1 MFQSFDTKMI
11 VNTKFLFFTGKGG
24 VGKTS
29 TACATAVTL
38 ADEGKKVLLVSTD
51 PASNLQ
57 DVLEV
62 GLTNTPMAIQNVP
75 NLYACNLD
83 PEEAARA
90 YRDKIIGPYRGKLPD
105 AVVANMEEQ
114 LSGAC
119 TIEIAAFDEFT
130 NLLADPS
137 VVEAYEHIIFDT
149 APTGHTLRLLQ
160 LPTAWSG
167 FLEENTHGASCLGPL
182 SGLSEKKQ
190 IYSITMDALSD
201 SIKTTMILV
210 SRPDESSLL
219 EANRA
224 SKELKEIGIT
234 NQALII
240 NGLLKSYMPEDKISS
255 SFYGRQRKAIKQMPE
270 DLKQIVR
277 YSLPFVSYSLTGIQN
292 LRYLFKQYT
301 MPPKQSEV
309 NGQPIISLPSL
320 NKVIEDFSNNNTR
333 VIFTMGKGGV
343 GKTTMASAIAVGL
356 VEKGHKVHL
365 TTTDPAAHLEFV
377 FQNSELNDKL
387 SISRINPVEEV
398 EAYKAEVLSKVSAE
412 LDDEAI
418 AYIQEDL
425 NSPCTEEI
433 AVFRAFAEV
442 VARSQNEI
450 VVIDTAPTGHTLL
463 LLDAAQSYHKELAR
477 STGEIPESVKMLL
490 PRLRNPK
497 ETSVVIV
504 TLAEATPVLEASRLQ
519 DDLKRAEITP
529 KWWIINQSLYATE
542 TKDPILKGKAV
553 AEVGWIQKITTELAE
568 KSAIVPLM
576 SGTVAVGTLLS
587 LGKAK
592 TLGEAEEMAK
602 AARPKVNVKPQMK
615 EALQR
620 IFPNA

>member
-62 GLTNTPMAIQNVP
+62 GLTNSPMPIPNVP
-75 NLYACNLD
+75 NLTACNLD

-90 YRDKIIGPYRGKLPD
+90 YRDKLIGPYRGKLPE
-105 AVVANMEEQ
+105 AVVSTMEEQ

-119 TIEIAAFDEFT
+119 TVEIAAFDEFT

-137 VVEAYEHIIFDT
+137 IVGAYEHIIFDT

-190 IYSITMDALSD
+190 IYSNTMEALSD
-201 SIKTTMILV
+201 STKTTLILV
-210 SRPDESSLL
+210 ARPDDSSLL

-224 SKELKEIGIT
+224 SKELKEIGIK

-240 NGLLKSYMPEDKISS
+240 NGLMQSFLPEDKISK
-255 SFYGRQRKAIKQMPE
+255 SFYERQRNALKQLPS
-270 DLKQIVR
+270 DLKQVAI
-277 YSLPFVSYSLTGIQN
+277 YSLPFVSYSLTGVKN
-292 LRYLFKQYT
+292 LRYLFKGYS
-301 MPPKQSEV
+301 MPASQVEDT
-309 NGQPIISLPSL
+309 GQTISLPGLS
-320 NKVIEDFSNNNTR
+320 KIIDEFSENNSR

-343 GKTTMASAIAVGL
+343 GKTTMASSIAVGL

-377 FQNSELNDKL
+377 FQNSELNDQL
-387 SISRINPVEEV
+387 TISRINPIKVVKE
-398 EAYKAEVLSKVSAE
+398 YKQEVLSKVSNE
-412 LDDEAI
+412 LDGAAV
-418 AYIQEDL
+418 AYIEEDL

-433 AVFRAFAEV
+433 AVFRAFADV

-477 STGEIPESVKMLL
+477 STGEIPESVKSLL
-490 PRLRNPK
+490 PRLRNSK

-519 DDLKRAEITP
+519 ADLKRAEIVP
-529 KWWIINQSLYATE
+529 KWWVINQSLYATE
-542 TKDPILKGKAV
+542 TKDPVLKGRALS
-553 AEVGWIQKITTELAE
+553 EEGWIQRVTTDLAE
-568 KSAIVPLM
+568 KCAIVPLM
-576 SGTVAVGTLLS
+576 S
-587 LGKAK
+587 
-592 TLGEAEEMAK
+592 EEIK
-602 AARPKVNVKPQMK
+602 GYEQLTRLVD
-615 EALQR
+615 
-620 IFPNA
+620 

>member
-1 MFQSFDTKMI
+1 MFQSFDTKMV

-62 GLTNTPMAIQNVP
+62 GLTNTPMAIPNVP

-83 PEEAARA
+83 PEEAARE
-90 YRDKIIGPYRGKLPD
+90 YRDKMIGPYRGKLPD
-105 AVVANMEEQ
+105 AVVSNMEEQ

-119 TIEIAAFDEFT
+119 TVEIAAFDEFT

-137 VVEAYEHIIFDT
+137 VVDAYEHIVFDT

-182 SGLSEKKQ
+182 SGLSEKKH

-201 SIKTTMILV
+201 STKTTLILV
-210 SRPDESSLL
+210 ARPDESSLL

-224 SKELKEIGIT
+224 SKELKEIGIS

-240 NGLLKSYMPEDKISS
+240 NGLLQSYLSDDKIST
-255 SFYGRQRKAIKQMPE
+255 SFYERQRMAVKQLPIE
-270 DLKQIVR
+270 LKQVVTF
-277 YSLPFVSYSLTGIQN
+277 SLPYVSYSLTGIQN

-301 MPPKQSEV
+301 MPAKQSDAI
-309 NGQPIISLPSL
+309 GQAISLPGLS
-320 NKVIEDFSNNNTR
+320 KVIEDFSNNNTR

-377 FQNSELNDKL
+377 FKNSERNDKL

-398 EAYKAEVLSKVSAE
+398 EAYKAEVLSKISAE
-412 LDDEAI
+412 LDEEAI

-433 AVFRAFAEV
+433 AVFRAFADV
-442 VARSQNEI
+442 VARSKEEI

-519 DDLKRAEITP
+519 NDLKRADITP

-542 TKDPILKGKAV
+542 TKDPILKGRAV
-553 AEVGWIQKITTELAE
+553 AEVGWIQKVTTELAE

-576 SGTVAVGTLLS
+576 S
-587 LGKAK
+587 
-592 TLGEAEEMAK
+592 EETK
-602 AARPKVNVKPQMK
+602 GYEQVK
-615 EALQR
+615 R
-620 IFPNA
+620 FISSSH

>member
-11 VNTKFLFFTGKGG
+11 VNTKFVFFTGKGG

-62 GLTNTPMAIQNVP
+62 GLTNTPMAIPSVP
-75 NLYACNLD
+75 NLYACNLA

-90 YRDKIIGPYRGKLPD
+90 YRDKIVGPYRGKLPD
-105 AVVANMEEQ
+105 AVVATMEEQ

-119 TIEIAAFDEFT
+119 TVEIAAFDEFT

-137 VVEAYEHIIFDT
+137 IVEAYEHIIFDT

-182 SGLSEKKQ
+182 SGLSGKKQ

-201 SIKTTMILV
+201 STKTTLILV
-210 SRPDESSLL
+210 ARPDESSLL

-224 SKELKEIGIT
+224 SKELKEIGIS

-240 NGLLKSYMPEDKISS
+240 NGLLQSYLPEDKISS
-255 SFYGRQRKAIKQMPE
+255 SFYERQRNAIKQIPNE
-270 DLKQIVR
+270 LKQVVT
-277 YSLPFVSYSLTGIQN
+277 YSLPFVSYSLTGVKN

-301 MPPKQSEV
+301 MPATQSDVE
-309 NGQPIISLPSL
+309 GETLSLPGL
-320 NKVIEDFSNNNTR
+320 NKVIEDFSANNTR

-343 GKTTMASAIAVGL
+343 GKTTLASAIAVGL
-356 VEKGHKVHL
+356 IEKGHKVHL
-365 TTTDPAAHLEFV
+365 TTTDPAAHLEYI
-377 FQNSELNDKL
+377 FQNSEMNDQL
-387 SISRINPVEEV
+387 SISRINPIVEV
-398 EAYKAEVLSKVSAE
+398 QAYKTEVLSKVRDE
-412 LDDEAI
+412 LGEEAL
-418 AYIQEDL
+418 AYIEEDL

-433 AVFRAFAEV
+433 AVFRAFADV
-442 VARSQNEI
+442 VARSNDEI

-463 LLDAAQSYHKELAR
+463 LLDAAHSFHKELAR

-490 PRLRNPK
+490 PRLRNTK

-504 TLAEATPVLEASRLQ
+504 TLAEATPVLEASRLH

-542 TKDPILKGKAV
+542 TKDPVLKGRAQ
-553 AEVGWIQKITTELAE
+553 AEVGWIQKVSTELTE
-568 KSAIVPLM
+568 KCAIVPLI
-576 SGTVAVGTLLS
+576 SEENKGYDQLKKFIAN
-587 LGKAK
+587 
-592 TLGEAEEMAK
+592 EANLNK
-602 AARPKVNVKPQMK
+602 G
-615 EALQR
+615 
-620 IFPNA
+620 

>member
-1 MFQSFDTKMI
+1 VKIVFQSFDTKYI
-11 VNTKFLFFTGKGG
+11 SKTKFLFFTGKGG

-29 TACATAVTL
+29 TACATAITL

-62 GLTNTPMAIQNVP
+62 GLTNTPLAVPNVP

-90 YRDKIIGPYRGKLPD
+90 YRDRIIGPYRGKLPD
-105 AVVANMEEQ
+105 AVVATMEEQ

-119 TIEIAAFDEFT
+119 TVEIAAFDEFT
-130 NLLADPS
+130 TLLADSS
-137 VVEAYEHIIFDT
+137 VVDAYDHIIFDT

-167 FLEENTHGASCLGPL
+167 FLEESTHGASCLGPL

-201 SIKTTMILV
+201 STKTTLILV
-210 SRPDESSLL
+210 ARPDESSLL

-224 SKELKEIGIT
+224 SKELKEIGIA
-234 NQALII
+234 NQGLII
-240 NGLLKSYMPEDKISS
+240 NGLMQSYLPEDRISS
-255 SFYGRQRKAIKQMPE
+255 SFYNRQRNAIKQMPE
-270 DLKQIVR
+270 DLKQVVT
-277 YSLPFVSYSLTGIQN
+277 YSLPFVSYSLTGIKN

-301 MPPKQSEV
+301 IPATQSV
-309 NGQPIISLPSL
+309 SKSQAITLPCL
-320 NKVIEDFSNNNTR
+320 NKVIEDFSVNNTR

-377 FQNSELNDKL
+377 FQDSEQNDKL
-387 SISRINPVEEV
+387 TISRINPKEEV
-398 EAYKAEVLSKVSAE
+398 EAYKKEVLSKVSTE
-412 LDDEAI
+412 LDEEAL
-418 AYIQEDL
+418 AYIEEDL

-442 VARSQNEI
+442 VARSKDEV

-477 STGEIPESVKMLL
+477 STGEVPESVKALL

-497 ETSVVIV
+497 ETSVVII

-519 DDLKRAEITP
+519 DDLKRADIVP
-529 KWWIINQSLYATE
+529 KWWVINQSLYITE
-542 TKDPILKGKAV
+542 TNDPVLKGRAN
-553 AEVGWIQKITTELAE
+553 AEVSWIRKVTNELTE
-568 KSAIVPLM
+568 KCAIVPLI
-576 SGTVAVGTLLS
+576 S
-587 LGKAK
+587 
-592 TLGEAEEMAK
+592 EENK
-602 AARPKVNVKPQMK
+602 GYEQLKHF
-615 EALQR
+615 
-620 IFPNA
+620 I

>member
-1 MFQSFDTKMI
+1 MFQSFDTKRI

-62 GLTNTPMAIQNVP
+62 ELSNTPVAIPNVP

-83 PEEAARA
+83 PEEAAKA
-90 YRDKIIGPYRGKLPD
+90 YRDRIIGPYRGMLPD
-105 AVVANMEEQ
+105 SVVATMEEQ

-119 TIEIAAFDEFT
+119 TVEIAAFDEFT
-130 NLLADPS
+130 NLLADPA
-137 VVEAYEHIIFDT
+137 VVDAYEHIIFDT

-167 FLEENTHGASCLGPL
+167 FLEESTHGASCLGPL

-190 IYSITMDALSD
+190 IYSLTMDALSD
-201 SIKTTMILV
+201 PSKTTLILV
-210 SRPDESSLL
+210 ARPDESSLF

-224 SKELKEIGIT
+224 SKELKEIGIS
-234 NQALII
+234 NQILIV
-240 NGLLKSYMPEDKISS
+240 NGLMQSYLPEDKISS
-255 SFYGRQRKAIKQMPE
+255 SFYQRQRNALKQIPD
-270 DLKQIVR
+270 DLKQVGT
-277 YSLPFVSYSLTGIQN
+277 YSLPFVSFSLTGVKN

-301 MPPKQSEV
+301 MPATQSYV
-309 NGQPIISLPSL
+309 KTQTISLPGL
-320 NKVIEDFSNNNTR
+320 NEMIEDLSSNNTR

-377 FQNSELNDKL
+377 FQNGEMNEDL
-387 SISRINPVEEV
+387 SISRIDPKAEV
-398 EAYKAEVLSKVSAE
+398 EAYKEEVLSKVSNE
-412 LDDEAI
+412 LDDEAL
-418 AYIQEDL
+418 AYIKEDL

-442 VARSQNEI
+442 VARAKDEI

-477 STGEIPESVKMLL
+477 STGEVPESVTMLL
-490 PRLRNPK
+490 PRLRNPQ
-497 ETSVVIV
+497 ETGVVIV
-504 TLAEATPVLEASRLQ
+504 TLAEATPVLEAGRLQ
-519 DDLKRAEITP
+519 DDLKRADIIP

-542 TKDPILKGKAV
+542 TNDPILKGR
-553 AEVGWIQKITTELAE
+553 AEAEEVWIQKVSTELAE
-568 KSAIVPLM
+568 KGAIVPLM
-576 SGTVAVGTLLS
+576 S
-587 LGKAK
+587 
-592 TLGEAEEMAK
+592 E
-602 AARPKVNVKPQMK
+602 VNKGYGQLKKFINV
-615 EALQR
+615 
-620 IFPNA
+620 

>member
-1 MFQSFDTKMI
+1 MFQSFNPKMI
-11 VNTKFLFFTGKGG
+11 VNTKFLFLTGKGG

-29 TACATAVTL
+29 TACATAVAL

-62 GLTNTPMAIQNVP
+62 GLTNTPMPIQSVP

-83 PEEAARA
+83 PEEAVKA
-90 YRDKIIGPYRGKLPD
+90 YRDRIIGPYRGKLPD
-105 AVVANMEEQ
+105 AVVATMEEQ

-119 TIEIAAFDEFT
+119 TVEIAAFDEFT
-130 NLLADPS
+130 NLLADPN
-137 VVEAYEHIIFDT
+137 VVSAYEHIIFDT

-182 SGLSEKKQ
+182 SGLSDKKQ
-190 IYSITMDALSD
+190 IYSVTMDALSD
-201 SIKTTMILV
+201 STKTTLILV
-210 SRPDESSLL
+210 ARPDESSLL

-224 SKELKEIGIT
+224 SKELKEIGIS
-234 NQALII
+234 NQVLII
-240 NGLLKSYMPEDKISS
+240 NGLMQSYLPDDNVSS
-255 SFYGRQRKAIKQMPE
+255 AFYERQRNALKQMPN
-270 DLKQIVR
+270 DLKQVVTF
-277 YSLPFVSYSLTGIQN
+277 SLPFVSYSLTGIQN
-292 LRYLFKQYT
+292 LRFLFKQYT
-301 MPPKQSEV
+301 MPPTAPEIEGK
-309 NGQPIISLPSL
+309 IRSLPGL
-320 NKVIEDFSNNNTR
+320 NKVIEDFSLNNTR

-343 GKTTMASAIAVGL
+343 GKTTLASAIAVGL
-356 VEKGHKVHL
+356 VGTGHKVHL

-377 FQNSELNDKL
+377 FQNSELNDRL
-387 SISRINPVEEV
+387 TISRINPKEEV
-398 EAYKAEVLSKVSAE
+398 EAYKAEVLSKVTNE
-412 LDDEAI
+412 LDEEAL
-418 AYIQEDL
+418 AYIEEDL

-442 VARSQNEI
+442 VARSKDEI

-477 STGEIPESVKMLL
+477 STGEIPESVKTLL

-519 DDLKRAEITP
+519 EDLKRADITP
-529 KWWIINQSLYATE
+529 KWWVINQSLFATE
-542 TKDPILKGKAV
+542 TKDPVLRGR
-553 AEVGWIQKITTELAE
+553 AEAEKSWIKKVTTELAE
-568 KSAIVPLM
+568 RSAIVPLM
-576 SGTVAVGTLLS
+576 S
-587 LGKAK
+587 
-592 TLGEAEEMAK
+592 EENKGYEQLKNFISAY
-602 AARPKVNVKPQMK
+602 
-615 EALQR
+615 
-620 IFPNA
+620 

>member
-1 MFQSFDTKMI
+1 MFQSFDTKKI
-11 VNTKFLFFTGKGG
+11 VTTKFLFFTGKGG

-62 GLTNTPMAIQNVP
+62 GLTNTPMAIPSVA

-83 PEEAARA
+83 PEVAARA
-90 YRDKIIGPYRGKLPD
+90 YRDKMIGPYRGKLPD
-105 AVVANMEEQ
+105 AVVGNMEEQ

-119 TIEIAAFDEFT
+119 TVEIAAFDEFT

-137 VVEAYEHIIFDT
+137 VVDAYEHIIFDT

-182 SGLSEKKQ
+182 SGLSEKKH
-190 IYSITMDALSD
+190 IYSITMGTLSD
-201 SIKTTMILV
+201 SKKTTLILV
-210 SRPDESSLL
+210 ARPDESSLL

-224 SKELKEIGIT
+224 SKELKEIGIA

-240 NGLLKSYMPEDKISS
+240 NGLLQSYLAEDKISS
-255 SFYGRQRKAIKQMPE
+255 SFYERQRKAIKQMPIE
-270 DLKQIVR
+270 LKQVVT
-277 YSLPFVSYSLTGIQN
+277 YSLPFVSYSLTGIEN

-301 MPPKQSEV
+301 MPAKPFEGKED
-309 NGQPIISLPSL
+309 QPLSLPSL
-320 NKVIEDFSNNNTR
+320 NKVIEDFSKNNAR

-343 GKTTMASAIAVGL
+343 GKTTIASAIAVGL

-377 FQNSELNDKL
+377 FKNSKQNDNLT
-387 SISRINPVEEV
+387 ISRIHPVEEV
-398 EAYKAEVLSKVSAE
+398 KAYKAEVLSKVSAE
-412 LDDEAI
+412 LDEEAI
-418 AYIQEDL
+418 AYIKEDL

-442 VARSQNEI
+442 VARSQEEI

-519 DDLKRAEITP
+519 DDLIRADITP
-529 KWWIINQSLYATE
+529 NWWIINQSLYATE
-542 TKDPILKGKAV
+542 TKDPILKGRAA
-553 AEVGWIQKITTELAE
+553 AEVGWIQKVTTELTE
-568 KSAIVPLM
+568 RTAIVPLM
-576 SGTVAVGTLLS
+576 SKEAKGYEQVKRFINGTL
-587 LGKAK
+587 
-592 TLGEAEEMAK
+592 
-602 AARPKVNVKPQMK
+602 
-615 EALQR
+615 
-620 IFPNA
+620 